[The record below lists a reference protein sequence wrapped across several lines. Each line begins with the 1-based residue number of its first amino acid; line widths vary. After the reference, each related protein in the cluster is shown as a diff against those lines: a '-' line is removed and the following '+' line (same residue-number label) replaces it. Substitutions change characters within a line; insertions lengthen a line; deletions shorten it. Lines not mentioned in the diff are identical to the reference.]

1 MSRHRALSA
10 LLLVLCWIGSAAAP
24 LLAGQAAAGEQY
36 VGKWAGTYDGA
47 GSGTMEL
54 MLDKKDGAIAG
65 KVSANTDGGNYAA
78 DLKDVKFDG
87 AKMSAKYDFP
97 LDPSA
102 EVVVTATFDGN
113 NAKGTWSL
121 RPKGQ
126 TDELAGGG
134 IAIAKK

>member
-1 MSRHRALSA
+1 
-10 LLLVLCWIGSAAAP
+10 
-24 LLAGQAAAGEQY
+24 
-36 VGKWAGTYDGA
+36 
-47 GSGTMEL
+47 
-54 MLDKKDGAIAG
+54 
-65 KVSANTDGGNYAA
+65 
-78 DLKDVKFDG
+78 
-87 AKMSAKYDFP
+87 MSAKYDFP

-134 IAIAKK
+134 IAVTKK